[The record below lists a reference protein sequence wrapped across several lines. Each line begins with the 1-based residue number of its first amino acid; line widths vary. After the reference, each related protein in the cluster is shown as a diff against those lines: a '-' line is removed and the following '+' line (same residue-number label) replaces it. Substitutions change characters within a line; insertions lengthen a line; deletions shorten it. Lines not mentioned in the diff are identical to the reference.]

1 MRIDANPPSPWQ
13 PFTPAGVAA
22 LALARRGQLFR
33 VQFVVALLLVGSFLW
48 FLTSAWIPVIEGAA
62 SELPPEAQIR
72 ARTLEWPHP
81 TPARLAGNQFLSI
94 TVDPDR
100 VASPRS
106 TTDVEI
112 ELGRYELRV
121 RSLLGYLAWR
131 YPANY
136 SVELS
141 RTEVQA
147 WWGARQQLVLVAM
160 GALASLVLFLGWTVL
175 SLFYAPVAQLVGFYT
190 DRAGAFRVYRR
201 LAAAALMPGSV
212 VLAGALLLYGL
223 NRIDL
228 IRLLFGVAL
237 HFLIGW
243 LYLILSPL
251 ALPRRGS
258 RTRTRR
264 ANPFRR

>member
-1 MRIDANPPSPWQ
+1 MRIDANPPATWQ
-13 PFTPAGVAA
+13 PFTPGGVAA
-22 LALARRGQLFR
+22 LALARRGQLLR
-33 VQFVVALLLVGSFLW
+33 VQFVVALLVVGSFLW
-48 FLTSAWIPVIEGAA
+48 FLASAWIPVIEHAA
-62 SELPPEAQIR
+62 NALPPDARIR
-72 ARTLEWPHP
+72 ARTLDWPHP

-94 TVDPDR
+94 TVDPDGT
-100 VASPRS
+100 ASPRS

-136 SVELS
+136 RVELS
-141 RTEVQA
+141 RPEVQA
-147 WWGARQQLVLVAM
+147 WWGAWQQIVLVAV
-160 GALASLVLFLGWTVL
+160 GLFASLLLFLGWTVL
-175 SLFYAPVAQLVGFYT
+175 SLLYAPVARLIGFYT
-190 DRAGAFRVYRR
+190 DRVGTFRVYRR
-201 LAAAALMPGSV
+201 LAAAALIPGSV

-243 LYLILSPL
+243 LYLVISPL

-258 RTRTRR
+258 QARNRR